1 MKKTQ
6 VALAALALVAS
17 TAALAN
23 GVTVYG
29 NLDAGIANTS
39 VKQTATVAGQGP
51 SGTAA
56 VGSYFSGA
64 GAFTAGNYLGFR
76 GSEDLGNGL
85 KANFNLEAGLDT
97 GNGFAAN
104 GGTGTNYDA
113 STGAGGSVLF
123 TRQANVGLGGDFG
136 SLTAGLQLSPFI
148 ASVAGT
154 GTLGNGHFFVNR
166 LLSIGGSA
174 AFAGNAGTAAPG
186 SGSGGFF
193 VPNSVSY
200 STPSMMGWTAS
211 AMTSTKTGTTGGG
224 ALGNPLD
231 TNSYQAYSLTGTI
244 GALNTSLAY
253 HSRSDTYTASAIS
266 ANTKLGDVTF
276 AGSYMSA
283 KYDAAAAAVGAMAG
297 VRVGSWNI
305 GAGYPFTEAF
315 SGTLQYAQN
324 DILGGKQALTGVGLQ
339 YTLSKR
345 TFLYGSYTQATN
357 GASSSYDQR
366 VNITNAVYA
375 GTTAAESNHTIAV
388 GVAHSF

>member
-17 TAALAN
+17 TAALAD

-39 VKQTATVAGQGP
+39 MKKTATIVGQGP
-51 SGTAA
+51 TGDTSVGT
-56 VGSYFSGA
+56 YFSGA

-76 GSEDLGNGL
+76 GSEDLGDGL

-104 GGTGTNYDA
+104 GGTGNA
-113 STGAGGSVLF
+113 AAGDGVLF
-123 TRQANVGLGGDFG
+123 TRQANVGLAGGFG

-224 ALGNPLD
+224 ALGDPLD

-266 ANTKLGDVTF
+266 ANTKLGDLTF

-283 KYDAAAAAVGAMAG
+283 KYDAAAAVGDMAG
-297 VRVGSWNI
+297 VRVNSWNI

-345 TFLYGSYTQATN
+345 TF
-357 GASSSYDQR
+357 R
-366 VNITNAVYA
+366 
-375 GTTAAESNHTIAV
+375 TAPTRRQLTVPRRPTISV
-388 GVAHSF
+388 

>member
-17 TAALAN
+17 TAALAD

-39 VKQTATVAGQGP
+39 MKKTATIVGQGP
-51 SGTAA
+51 TGDTA
-56 VGSYFSGA
+56 VGTYFSGA

-76 GSEDLGNGL
+76 GSEDLGDGL

-104 GGTGTNYDA
+104 GGTGNA
-113 STGAGGSVLF
+113 AAGDGVLF
-123 TRQANVGLGGDFG
+123 TRQANVGLAGGFG

-174 AFAGNAGTAAPG
+174 AYAGNAGTAAPG

-283 KYDAAAAAVGAMAG
+283 KYDAAAAVGDMAG

-324 DILGGKQALTGVGLQ
+324 DITGGKQALTGVGLQ

-357 GASSSYDQR
+357 GAASSYDQR
-366 VNITNAVYA
+366 VNITNAVYG